1 MTRASLPV
9 IAAPE
14 IEPLSVTPSYPRR
27 QRENWSPSGIPAFI
41 YGFRPAFTPGDN
53 DVAGSQA
60 VDGLSRR
67 CIEHGVEARVLTS
80 RGKDLNVD
88 LRQDG
93 ASTTKANIL
102 TQLIL
107 EDARRLSL

>member
-1 MTRASLPV
+1 M
-9 IAAPE
+9 
-14 IEPLSVTPSYPRR
+14 
-27 QRENWSPSGIPAFI
+27 
-41 YGFRPAFTPGDN
+41 
-53 DVAGSQA
+53 
-60 VDGLSRR
+60 DGLSRR